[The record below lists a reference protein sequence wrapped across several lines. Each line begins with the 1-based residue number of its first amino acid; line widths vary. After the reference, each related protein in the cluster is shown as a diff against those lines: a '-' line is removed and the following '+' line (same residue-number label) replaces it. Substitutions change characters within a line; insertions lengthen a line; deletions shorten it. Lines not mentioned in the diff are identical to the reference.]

1 MRYYVTQYNTIQFDR
16 QAQPLGRWVELA
28 RLALI
33 RREYAFAYSKLLR
46 VSTVQYVTFHGL
58 VDHVMLRVEMNPIS
72 EV

>member
-1 MRYYVTQYNTIQFDR
+1 MQYNATQCDVIQYDTIRYDR

-46 VSTVQYVTFHGL
+46 VSTVHYSTLHL
-58 VDHVMLRVEMNPIS
+58 MM
-72 EV
+72 

>member
-1 MRYYVTQYNTIQFDR
+1 MIQSYVTQYDTAKCDR

-46 VSTVQYVTFHGL
+46 VSTLQYVTFY
-58 VDHVMLRVEMNPIS
+58 DSMD
-72 EV
+72 